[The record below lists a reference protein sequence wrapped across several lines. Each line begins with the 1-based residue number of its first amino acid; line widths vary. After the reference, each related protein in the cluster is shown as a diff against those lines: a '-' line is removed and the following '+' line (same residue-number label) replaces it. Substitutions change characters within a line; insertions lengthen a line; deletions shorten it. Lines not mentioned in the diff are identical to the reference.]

1 MKLFVVLLCSILVA
15 QGLRIF
21 KKELRSLHQVE
32 KNKIIAKT
40 IIGDFNG
47 IYQEIH
53 NAAKQGKNETR
64 IDLRCSYTLGING
77 ECKPNRNNDLLYQ
90 MDHVQSEFPYKF
102 YSYILLRKINQTFP
116 DTRVTQIKKPCCA
129 YLLAW

>member
-64 IDLRCSYTLGING
+64 IALRCSYTLGMANVSRTAIMI
-77 ECKPNRNNDLLYQ
+77 CYTKWTMCNRNFLINFIRIYCYEK
-90 MDHVQSEFPYKF
+90 SIKPFR
-102 YSYILLRKINQTFP
+102 ILGLHK
-116 DTRVTQIKKPCCA
+116 
-129 YLLAW
+129 